1 MQTVTDLIEAE
12 EAAGTACP
20 ADVAQAEREA
30 TQAAEQVTTLEK
42 RVVDGDE
49 DVTPDEIEKAKS
61 LSGFAKLRAE
71 AIRRKAER
79 TARADR
85 LRACDELRAEI
96 EAYPGTS
103 DKLAKMLAAAEKAI
117 GAFAVAVDERNQ
129 IVEGWR
135 RRMQDLGV
143 PAHLN
148 PLVPPASQ
156 GHIGLSQQGAVI
168 AGRRRMEPVNFDQW
182 IVAMLDRIRVTPTG
196 GQPRPLR
203 LDSHPGVGT
212 REALYE
218 RLAQLDAAPGDPDP
232 NLRFF
237 RNKASG
243 NVLTLDAES
252 LTATNAAGDNN
263 YQRQIKAGDLVEIS
277 QKEAWG
283 Q

>member
-12 EAAGTACP
+12 EAAGTAST

-30 TQAAEQVTTLEK
+30 AQAAEQVTTLER

-61 LSGFAKLRAE
+61 LRGFAKLRAQ
-71 AIRRKAER
+71 AIRGKAER
-79 TARADR
+79 TAHAAW
-85 LRACDELRAEI
+85 LRRCDELRAEI

-103 DKLAKMLAAAEKAI
+103 DKLAKLLAATEKAI
-117 GAFAVAVDERNQ
+117 VAFVAAVDERNQ
-129 IVEGWR
+129 LIEGWR
-135 RRMQDLGV
+135 QRMQDLQV
-143 PAHLN
+143 RHST

-156 GHIGLSQQGAVI
+156 GHIGLTDGGQVI
-168 AGRRRMEPVNFDQW
+168 AGRRRLEPVNFDQW
-182 IVAMLDRIRVTPTG
+182 IVSMLDRIRVAPAG
-196 GQPRPLR
+196 GHPRPLR
-203 LDSHPGVGT
+203 LDSHPGTGT

-218 RLAQLDAAPGDPDP
+218 RLAQMDAAPAEPDP

-243 NVLTLDAES
+243 QVITLDAHA
-252 LTATNAAGDNN
+252 LTATNAAGDNQ
-263 YQRQIKAGDLVEIS
+263 YQRSIARGELVEIS
-277 QKEAWG
+277 RKEAWG